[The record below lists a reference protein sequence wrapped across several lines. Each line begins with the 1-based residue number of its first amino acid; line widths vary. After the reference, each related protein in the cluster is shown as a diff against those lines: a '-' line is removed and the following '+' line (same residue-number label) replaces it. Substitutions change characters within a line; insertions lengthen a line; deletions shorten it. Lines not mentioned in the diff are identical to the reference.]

1 MKLVLQIALGILLAV
16 LVLYFIAGFV
26 NSATI
31 DRLGAIDEEPP
42 KAKVEQLPSTDAME
56 ARDAIIAS
64 FDGTGIK
71 ATVNADK
78 LVLQAAQHG
87 LRTDVDRY
95 PRATC
100 AEFVS
105 RLLAEH
111 PMSVQLRIARLTTV
125 RMYQGHATG
134 NPQWVDCPIWR

>member
-1 MKLVLQIALGILLAV
+1 MKLVLQITLGILLAV

-26 NSATI
+26 NGATS
-31 DRLGAIDEEPP
+31 DRLGAIDEELP
-42 KAKVEQLPSTDAME
+42 KAKVELLPSTDAME
-56 ARDAIIAS
+56 ARTAIIAS

-78 LVLQAAQHG
+78 LVLQATQHG
-87 LRTDVDRY
+87 LRSDVAPY

-100 AEFVS
+100 AEFAS

-111 PMSVQLRIARLTTV
+111 SVRLRVARLTTV
-125 RMYQGHATG
+125 RMYHGYATD
-134 NPQWVDCPIWR
+134 NLQWVDCPIWP